1 MKNSRFKSPLNNL
14 ATIFI
19 AQHFKNIFARMRVSK
34 DYSND
39 VRSSSRT
46 SKGPMEGLKTI
57 DGLKSKLFGRM
68 TKADKR
74 LGLQML
80 DCTVNNAKFATL
92 AMKRKKQWSNFTT
105 TTRST
110 LLTLIIR
117 RLVETGGT
125 GSLSDIASR
134 LLIQDSGFKISL

>member
-1 MKNSRFKSPLNNL
+1 
-14 ATIFI
+14 
-19 AQHFKNIFARMRVSK
+19 MRVSK

-74 LGLQML
+74 LGLESL

-92 AMKRKKQWSNFTT
+92 LMSH
-105 TTRST
+105 
-110 LLTLIIR
+110 
-117 RLVETGGT
+117 
-125 GSLSDIASR
+125 
-134 LLIQDSGFKISL
+134 